1 MADFGLSEKALD
13 LLRTT
18 FAANP
23 HIERVVVYGS
33 RAMGNFRQGSDI
45 DLTLEGCNLTLTDL
59 LRLETV
65 LDDLMLPWNIDLS
78 LYSNIDNPALLAHIA
93 RVGKPLWIR
102 KQQREEPREEINAS

>member
-18 FAANP
+18 FAATP
-23 HIERVVVYGS
+23 HVERVIVYGS

-45 DLTLEGCNLTLTDL
+45 DLVLEGSSLTWHDL

-78 LYSNIDNPALLAHIA
+78 LRSHIDNPALLEHIA
-93 RVGKPLWIR
+93 RVGKPLWIQNGIR
-102 KQQREEPREEINAS
+102 NEQREKIHAS